1 MSTTDTTAAPLEVL
15 QQAAGAATA
24 VAAAVTTSA
33 IAKPPGMEELLEI
46 YNKNFWWNVIY
57 LVVLTIIQI
66 VVLFNV
72 FIGGSFADIIKN
84 WPKHRCNPM
93 IMPFAA
99 LFGYDANENFNF
111 CMKNIFNVNAAAVL
125 GPVYT
130 LMSKFTD
137 IAATIANSANSFRY
151 LIANLLNGMERLMN
165 SYRDRF
171 QFLIFT
177 IRMSYMKM
185 MTLMG
190 RLYGAFYAVI
200 FMGLSGLKAADNV
213 ANNDLVKF
221 LLEFCFD
228 PDTPIELADGSVKK
242 LSEVKI
248 GDVLKTVDDKK
259 PIVTSVFLFNGTK
272 TPMVRIGKTLVSKE
286 HFTFH
291 NDTWI
296 KAGDHPD
303 AVAADSIPELV
314 CLNTDTHVFELNGTI
329 FADYDE
335 SDDASV
341 VQTTQAL
348 AEMRLNAGVF
358 DEMNE
363 KTSAYELGLDG
374 SMLVVYKDG
383 SSNALMDVKIG
394 DELLGGGVVMGLVQE
409 KCGWVCKLPNGL
421 LVSAS
426 QLLWD
431 KDFSLWRRAA
441 FVYPDSCFLLDKPA
455 VLYQLTVSNNIIESI
470 DTMFRDYREVND
482 PDMEMAYENDLSKKL
497 NKGLTNLI
505 I

>member
-24 VAAAVTTSA
+24 VAAAVTTSV

-57 LVVLTIIQI
+57 LVVLTLIQI

-84 WPKHRCNPM
+84 WPKYRCNPM

-151 LIANLLNGMERLMN
+151 LIANLLNGMERLMK

-171 QFLIFT
+171 QFIIFT

-248 GDVLKTVDDKK
+248 GDVLKSVDEKK
-259 PIVTSVFLFNGTK
+259 PIVTSIFRFDGSK

-296 KAGDHPD
+296 KAGEHPD
-303 AVAADSIPELV
+303 AVAADSIAELV

-335 SDDASV
+335 SGDATV

-348 AEMRLNAGVF
+348 AEMRLNAGLF

-363 KTSAYELGLDG
+363 KTSAYELGIDG
-374 SMLVVYKDG
+374 SMQVVYKNG
-383 SSNALMDVKIG
+383 SSKAIADVKIG

-409 KCGWVCKLPNGL
+409 NCKWVCKLPNGL
-421 LVSAS
+421 LVSSS
-426 QLLWD
+426 QLIWD

-441 FVYPDSCFLLDKPA
+441 FVYPDNCILLEKPA
-455 VLYQLTVSNNIIESI
+455 TLYQLTVTNNIIESI
-470 DTMFRDYREVND
+470 DMMFRDYREVND
-482 PDMEMAYENDLSKKL
+482 PDMETAYENDLSKKL
-497 NKGLTNLI
+497 NNGLTNLI
-505 I
+505 V

>member
-24 VAAAVTTSA
+24 VAAVVAQS
-33 IAKPPGMEELLEI
+33 KEDLFEI
-46 YNKNFWWNVIY
+46 YNKNFYWNVAY
-57 LVVLTIIQI
+57 LSILTIIQI
-66 VVLFNV
+66 VILFYV
-72 FIGGSFADIIKN
+72 IIGGTISEILHN
-84 WPKHRCNPM
+84 WPKYRCNPM
-93 IMPFAA
+93 IMPFAS
-99 LFGYDANENFNF
+99 LYGHDATENFNF
-111 CMKNIFNVNAAAVL
+111 CMKNIFNINAAAVL
-125 GPVYT
+125 GPVYG
-130 LMSKFTD
+130 LMSQFTD
-137 IAATIANSANSFRY
+137 IAGTIANTANSFRY
-151 LIANLLNGMERLMN
+151 LIANLLNGMERLMA

-171 QFLIFT
+171 QFLIYT
-177 IRMSYMKM
+177 LRMSYMKM

-228 PDTPIELADGSVKK
+228 PDTPIELFDGSVKK

-248 GDVLKTVDDKK
+248 GDVLKKVDEKN
-259 PIVTSVFLFNGTK
+259 PVVTSVFAFNGSK

-314 CLNTDTHVFELNGTI
+314 CLNTDTHVLQLNGTI

-335 SDDASV
+335 SDEASV
-341 VQTTQAL
+341 VETTQAL

-358 DEMNE
+358 NEMNE
-363 KTSAYELGLDG
+363 KTSAYELGLDS
-374 SMLVVYKDG
+374 SMKIVF
-383 SSNALMDVKIG
+383 SNGLTKALADVKIG

-421 LVSAS
+421 LVSSS

-441 FVYPDSCFLLDKPA
+441 FVYPDNCLLLEKPV
-455 VLYQLTVSNNIIESI
+455 VLYQLTVSNNIIESV
-470 DTMFRDYREVND
+470 DFMFRDYREVND
-482 PDMEMAYENDLSKKL
+482 PDMEDAYEKDFSKKL
-497 NKGLTNLI
+497 KTGLTNQI
-505 I
+505 V

>member
-1 MSTTDTTAAPLEVL
+1 
-15 QQAAGAATA
+15 
-24 VAAAVTTSA
+24 
-33 IAKPPGMEELLEI
+33 
-46 YNKNFWWNVIY
+46 
-57 LVVLTIIQI
+57 
-66 VVLFNV
+66 
-72 FIGGSFADIIKN
+72 
-84 WPKHRCNPM
+84 
-93 IMPFAA
+93 
-99 LFGYDANENFNF
+99 
-111 CMKNIFNVNAAAVL
+111 
-125 GPVYT
+125 
-130 LMSKFTD
+130 
-137 IAATIANSANSFRY
+137 
-151 LIANLLNGMERLMN
+151 
-165 SYRDRF
+165 
-171 QFLIFT
+171 
-177 IRMSYMKM
+177 
-185 MTLMG
+185 
-190 RLYGAFYAVI
+190 
-200 FMGLSGLKAADNV
+200 MGLSGLKAADNV

-248 GDVLKTVDDKK
+248 GDVLKTVDEKN
-259 PIVTSVFLFNGTK
+259 PVVTSIFRFNGAK
-272 TPMVRIGKTLVSKE
+272 TPMVRIGQILVSKE

-314 CLNTDTHVFELNGTI
+314 CLNTNTHVFELNGTI

-335 SDDASV
+335 SDDATV

-363 KTSAYELGLDG
+363 KTSAYELGIDG
-374 SMLVVYKDG
+374 SMQVVYKNG
-383 SSNALMDVKIG
+383 LTKALADVKVG

-426 QLLWD
+426 QLLWN

-441 FVYPDSCFLLDKPA
+441 FVYPDNCVLLEKPT
-455 VLYQLTVSNNIIESI
+455 VLYQLTVTNNIIESV
-470 DTMFRDYREVND
+470 DTMFRDYREIND
-482 PDMEMAYENDLSKKL
+482 PDMETAYENDLSKKL
-497 NKGLTNLI
+497 NEGLTNLI
-505 I
+505 V